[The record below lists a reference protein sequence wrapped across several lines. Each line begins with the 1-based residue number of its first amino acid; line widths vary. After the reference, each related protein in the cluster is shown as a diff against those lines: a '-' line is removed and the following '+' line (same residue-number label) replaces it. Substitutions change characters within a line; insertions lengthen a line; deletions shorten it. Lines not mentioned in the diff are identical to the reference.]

1 MILIESSAWNNWFA
15 SPLSKALQYCIWCRS
30 PVSTALGE
38 WESWVIIKWKRGLVE
53 VLSPQNS
60 LESSFLELVLVP
72 LKQKKT
78 CTENFHVKEVIHFMH
93 IVFFSRW
100 KYARK
105 MMCNIFW
112 NIPQTRNTAS
122 IKFLLYNIDLLNKD
136 ASYRC
141 NC

>member
-93 IVFFSRW
+93 IVFFPGENMPGKWCVISFETFHRLETQLPLSFS
-100 KYARK
+100 
-105 MMCNIFW
+105 CI
-112 NIPQTRNTAS
+112 IS
-122 IKFLLYNIDLLNKD
+122 I
-136 ASYRC
+136 C
-141 NC
+141 